1 MSITKNTEYALR
13 ALYEISSFG
22 RGKPVS
28 RKVISERQKISEP
41 FLEKL
46 FIPLQKAGIINSLRG
61 PGGGF
66 VLGKSAGDITVW
78 DVFSTVDSKAHFY
91 EKCAAVTREECRHLK
106 RCKIKNVWSKL
117 NRVLRDSMAGIS
129 LEDISAENVEGGV
142 PDG

>member
-13 ALYEISSFG
+13 ALHEIASVG

-46 FIPLQKAGIINSLRG
+46 FIPLQKAGIIYSVRG

-66 VLGKSAGDITVW
+66 VLGKSAGEITVW

-91 EKCAAVTREECRHLK
+91 EKCAVISREECEHLK
-106 RCKIKNVWSKL
+106 KCKIKNVWSTL
-117 NRVLRDSMAGIS
+117 NRVLRESMAGIS
-129 LEDISAENVEGGV
+129 LEDISAEKV
-142 PDG
+142 PGIETDI